1 MAYDGSLEGAT
12 ASPALTSFAVNIHQA
27 GERLAHLL
35 IRRIRGEDP
44 RNLRE
49 LERAEFRSGG
59 SMGPAPC
66 LKTLDYNQGER
77 TE

>member
-1 MAYDGSLEGAT
+1 MAYDVTGGAT
-12 ASPALTSFAVNIHQA
+12 AHLPSPFCSQYSP
-27 GERLAHLL
+27 ERLAHNL

-44 RNLRE
+44 RKLRE